1 MSNSLWPHGLQHSR
15 LPCPSP
21 SPRVCSN
28 SCSLIWWCQSTI
40 SSSVALF
47 SSCPQSFPASET
59 FPMSQLF
66 ASGSQS
72 FGASASASV
81 LPMNVVLPG
90 LTYMELICTVWPHSN
105 AEVPR
110 GSYLRC
116 FSETSFFA
124 VAKGPSCIWP
134 RGTVPYPW
142 FPCATPEGSLMS
154 TASLQRFHPEDI
166 GRLPSSSLSKS
177 YERKSNQGI
186 NIFLFAESILLNW
199 WWQKFWGLRH
209 SILFQD

>member
-1 MSNSLWPHGLQHSR
+1 MDCSTPGFPVLHHLPECAQTHVHWFGDASQPSHPLWPSSPLALNLSQH
-15 LPCPSP
+15 
-21 SPRVCSN
+21 
-28 SCSLIWWCQSTI
+28 Q
-40 SSSVALF
+40 
-47 SSCPQSFPASET
+47 T